1 MHLGPRFSPLLPLS
15 AALALCLLIALSADV
30 GGARGPATAAPQGPP
45 QSRPVSKVEPPAV
58 SKVEPPNWWAGH
70 SINPV
75 RLLVRGRHLHGARVV
90 ATSPGVTTGLT
101 RVNAPG
107 TYLFVDVHVAP
118 GTRPGPAP
126 LSVATPGGTATIPF
140 EISEPLPRPGR
151 FQGFDQDDV
160 IYLIMPDR
168 FANGDVATDNPAKS
182 PGLLDRRRKRY
193 YHGGDLQG
201 IVDRLPYLKDL
212 GVTALWLNPWYDNND
227 RLNTKERYDNEDI
240 TDYHGFGAVD
250 FYGVED
256 RFGDMRTLQALVS
269 RAQAM
274 GIKVIQ
280 DQVAN
285 HTGPFHPWVQG
296 PPTPTWFNG
305 TDAEHLANPFQTHLL
320 MDPNSPPA
328 VTRATLDGWFVN
340 ILPDLNQSDE
350 EVHRYWIQNSLWW
363 VGMTGI
369 DGIRQD
375 TVPYVPRWYWRDWTA
390 ALERE
395 YPRVTVVGEVLDGSA
410 PFVAFFQT
418 GRAQF
423 DGVDSG
429 LHTLF
434 DYPLFFGI
442 RRAFGQGQSIRE
454 AVNVFHQDHLY
465 PAPHRLV
472 TLLGSH
478 DVPRFMHEQG
488 ATIAG
493 LKLASTFLFT
503 VRGTPQWYYG
513 DEIAMPGGGDP
524 DNRRTMP
531 GGWPGDARNAFDA
544 SGRTADEQ
552 SVFMHVRALMRLR
565 QELEPLRRGRQV
577 HLAINEQSYAFA
589 RESDAGTV
597 LVALNND
604 TKPASVRVDVTAT
617 RLPEGRTLADRLG
630 LAADVVVRGGSV
642 EVTLPARTGAVYTV
656 R

>member
-1 MHLGPRFSPLLPLS
+1 MVPLPPRTLPFQLAAAACVLVVLGSCHEVLGKGQTR
-15 AALALCLLIALSADV
+15 
-30 GGARGPATAAPQGPP
+30 ARGA
-45 QSRPVSKVEPPAV
+45 EPPAV
-58 SKVEPPNWWAGH
+58 SKVEPPNWWANH

-75 RLLVRGRHLHGARVV
+75 RLLVRGRHLHGARVT
-90 ATSPGVTTGLT
+90 TSAAGLSIGLT
-101 RVNAPG
+101 RVNERG
-107 TYLFVDVHVAP
+107 TYLFVDVHIAAD
-118 GTRPGPAP
+118 TRPG
-126 LSVATPGGTATIPF
+126 ATPLIVTTTGGSATIPF
-140 EISEPLPRPGR
+140 EISESLPRAGR
-151 FQGFDQDDV
+151 FQGFDEDDA

-168 FANGDVATDNPAKS
+168 FANGDLASDNPAKS
-182 PGLLDRRRKRY
+182 PGLLDRGKKRY

-201 IVDRLPYLKDL
+201 IIDRLPYLKDL

-227 RLNTKERYDNEDI
+227 RLNTRERYDNEDI

-250 FYGVED
+250 FYGVEE
-256 RFGDMRTLQALVS
+256 RLGDMQTLRTLVS
-269 RAQAM
+269 RAHAL
-274 GIKVIQ
+274 GIKIIQ

-285 HTGPFHPWVQG
+285 HTGPFHPWAED

-305 TDAEHLANPFQTHLL
+305 TAASHLANTFQTHLL

-328 VTRATLDGWFVN
+328 VTRPTLDGWFID
-340 ILPDLNQSDE
+340 ILPDLNQADE

-363 VGMTGI
+363 AGMTGM

-375 TVPYVPRWYWRDWTA
+375 TVPYVPRWFWRDWMA

-395 YPRVTVVGEVLDGSA
+395 YPRLSVVGEVLDGSA
-410 PFVAFFQT
+410 PFVSFFQA

-429 LHTLF
+429 LDTLF

-442 RRAFGQGQSIRE
+442 RKAFGQGQSIRE
-454 AVNVFHQDHLY
+454 AVNVLHQDHLY

-488 ATIAG
+488 ATIEG
-493 LKLASTFLFT
+493 LALASTFLFT

-531 GGWPGDARNAFDA
+531 GGWPGDPRNVFEA
-544 SGRTADEQ
+544 SGRTSQEQ
-552 SVFMHVRALMRLR
+552 AVFSHVRALMRLR
-565 QELEPLRRGRQV
+565 QDLEPLRRGRQI
-577 HLAINEQSYAFA
+577 HLAIGDQTYAFA
-589 RESDAGTV
+589 RESETGTV
-597 LVALNND
+597 VVALNND
-604 TKPASVRVDVTAT
+604 TRPQTLRVDVTAT
-617 RLPEGRTLADRLG
+617 RLTDGQTLVDRLSVAG
-630 LAADVVVRGGSV
+630 DVRVGAGAI
-642 EVTLPARTGAVYTV
+642 EVTLPARAGAVYTV